1 MYNKKK
7 QFAFDDLKEI
17 LQKQLLVD
25 WNELEIEKMR
35 NDMFIL
41 FEASY
46 SCYKVINVTKGETH
60 PFFITNNMQLI
71 QGFVYDFRKEISD
84 IINKYGFEY
93 FIKPILISDFKE

>member
-1 MYNKKK
+1 V
-7 QFAFDDLKEI
+7 

-46 SCYKVINVTKGETH
+46 SAYKIVDVTKGEVH
-60 PFFITNNMQLI
+60 PFFLTNNMQLI
-71 QGFVYDFRKEISD
+71 QGF
-84 IINKYGFEY
+84 IN
-93 FIKPILISDFKE
+93 DFKKKK